1 MNALN
6 IENKEYEIIL
16 KSISN
21 TLFKTGGVVEY
32 QDINWH
38 LLLDECKRQTVCYI
52 VFEGLENKHAIPRD
66 VYEKWFNYI
75 GMYMRDNHSVNN
87 HHSYLDSLMKKYG
100 LPYCIYKGAASEFYY
115 PNPALRAMGDVDF
128 AVPKECFEKALDLL
142 KDCDVLFHIGDVLY
156 HGPRNDIPEGYNPK
170 GLISKINSLDNIIIA
185 RGNCDADVDQ
195 MVINHPIQSP
205 YVMSQFGETR
215 IVTTHGYTDSK
226 EDTINKAKS
235 MGADILILGHTHVKE
250 LYLDENLVVLNPGS
264 TSIPKDG
271 THSVAIIDII
281 QSEDEI
287 DMNFNL
293 IDINTKNIINLD

>member
-1 MNALN
+1 MK
-6 IENKEYEIIL
+6 I
-16 KSISN
+16 
-21 TLFKTGGVVEY
+21 GVMS
-32 QDINWH
+32 DTH
-38 LLLDECKRQTVCYI
+38 
-52 VFEGLENKHAIPRD
+52 G
-66 VYEKWFNYI
+66 
-75 GMYMRDNHSVNN
+75 
-87 HHSYLDSLMKKYG
+87 SLTY
-100 LPYCIYKGAASEFYY
+100 
-115 PNPALRAMGDVDF
+115 
-128 AVPKECFEKALDLL
+128 FEKALDVLS
-142 KDCDVLFHIGDVLY
+142 DCDVLIHGGDILY

-226 EDTINKAKS
+226 EDTINTAKS

-250 LYLDENLVVLNPGS
+250 LYLDENLVVQNPGS

>member
-1 MNALN
+1 MK
-6 IENKEYEIIL
+6 I
-16 KSISN
+16 
-21 TLFKTGGVVEY
+21 GVMS
-32 QDINWH
+32 DTH
-38 LLLDECKRQTVCYI
+38 
-52 VFEGLENKHAIPRD
+52 G
-66 VYEKWFNYI
+66 
-75 GMYMRDNHSVNN
+75 
-87 HHSYLDSLMKKYG
+87 SLTY
-100 LPYCIYKGAASEFYY
+100 
-115 PNPALRAMGDVDF
+115 
-128 AVPKECFEKALDLL
+128 FEKALDVLS
-142 KDCDVLFHIGDVLY
+142 DCDVLIHGGDILY

-271 THSVAIIDII
+271 TNSVAIIDII

>member
-1 MNALN
+1 MK
-6 IENKEYEIIL
+6 I
-16 KSISN
+16 
-21 TLFKTGGVVEY
+21 GVMS
-32 QDINWH
+32 DTH
-38 LLLDECKRQTVCYI
+38 GSL
-52 VFEGLENKHAIPRD
+52 
-66 VYEKWFNYI
+66 
-75 GMYMRDNHSVNN
+75 
-87 HHSYLDSLMKKYG
+87 SY
-100 LPYCIYKGAASEFYY
+100 
-115 PNPALRAMGDVDF
+115 
-128 AVPKECFEKALDLL
+128 FEKALDVLS
-142 KDCDVLFHIGDVLY
+142 DCDVLIHGGDILY

-271 THSVAIIDII
+271 THPVAIIDII

-293 IDINTKNIINLD
+293 IDINTKNIIKLD

>member
-1 MNALN
+1 MK
-6 IENKEYEIIL
+6 I
-16 KSISN
+16 
-21 TLFKTGGVVEY
+21 GVMS
-32 QDINWH
+32 DTH
-38 LLLDECKRQTVCYI
+38 
-52 VFEGLENKHAIPRD
+52 G
-66 VYEKWFNYI
+66 
-75 GMYMRDNHSVNN
+75 
-87 HHSYLDSLMKKYG
+87 SLTY
-100 LPYCIYKGAASEFYY
+100 
-115 PNPALRAMGDVDF
+115 
-128 AVPKECFEKALDLL
+128 FEKALDVLS
-142 KDCDVLFHIGDVLY
+142 DCDVLIHGGDILY

-250 LYLDENLVVLNPGS
+250 LYLDENLVVLNSGS

>member
-1 MNALN
+1 MK
-6 IENKEYEIIL
+6 I
-16 KSISN
+16 
-21 TLFKTGGVVEY
+21 GVMS
-32 QDINWH
+32 DTH
-38 LLLDECKRQTVCYI
+38 
-52 VFEGLENKHAIPRD
+52 G
-66 VYEKWFNYI
+66 
-75 GMYMRDNHSVNN
+75 
-87 HHSYLDSLMKKYG
+87 SLTY
-100 LPYCIYKGAASEFYY
+100 
-115 PNPALRAMGDVDF
+115 
-128 AVPKECFEKALDLL
+128 FEKALDVLS
-142 KDCDVLFHIGDVLY
+142 DCDVLIHGGDILY

-250 LYLDENLVVLNPGS
+250 LYLDENLVVLNPGI

-281 QSEDEI
+281 QSEYEI